1 MASDG
6 IYTSPYAKASAKG
19 PSISRS
25 AILKAFNQTR
35 KSTSQVIADAGF
47 VGYMEQVHPRHAELC
62 RVLIVEALRKQ
73 GTDLQKYH
81 EGQSLYMQRPA
92 RGAPENHWE
101 SCLVLLSAADWIFIK
116 PNDITRTNVAIPHQ
130 SSRDLARSIVDEYPH
145 FESLTR
151 LIQHAGDRLVE
162 IWEGK
167 CDGSH
172 IYDKGNGRRL
182 AEKFYSIDSSNAAF
196 HNLIKDFLQR
206 IVSNYAFHD
215 TDDTKLRVKEIGAG
229 MGGVATWLA
238 PLLKEKVGISKA
250 TYSFTDI
257 SEKYVLQAR
266 EKFARTTYNKFMD
279 FKATDVERPPE
290 PCVAG
295 TEDIIIAVNVIRE
308 TSDIVQSLNNIRQ
321 CLRKEGGIVLLLET
335 TELDCCWTD
344 FLFGFTE
351 SWWNRKDKREQALQC
366 EVEWRKAFFEAGF
379 TMVGQTTDSCGDSGF
394 QKLFMACT
402 HPKDSAKSA
411 KA

>member
-1 MASDG
+1 MASNG
-6 IYTSPYAKASAKG
+6 IYTYSRAKASAKG
-19 PSISRS
+19 PFISRS
-25 AILKAFNQTR
+25 AILKAFSQTR
-35 KSTSQVIADAGF
+35 KSTSQIIADAGF

-101 SCLVLLSAADWIFIK
+101 SYIVLLSAAEWITIK
-116 PNDITRTNVAIPHQ
+116 PTDITRTKVAIPHQ
-130 SSRDLARSIVDEYPH
+130 SSRDLAQRLIDEYPH
-145 FESLTR
+145 FESLTC

-167 CDGSH
+167 YNGNH
-172 IYDKGNGRRL
+172 IYDKGNGRKL

-196 HNLIKDFLQR
+196 HNLMKDFLQR
-206 IVSNYAFHD
+206 IINKYSFDD
-215 TDDTKLRVKEIGAG
+215 TDNTDKTDDTDNTENTKLRVKEIGA
-229 MGGVATWLA
+229 
-238 PLLKEKVGISKA
+238 
-250 TYSFTDI
+250 DI

-266 EKFARTTYNKFMD
+266 EKFARTPYNKFMD

-295 TEDIIIAVNVIRE
+295 TEDIVIAVNFIRE
-308 TSDIVQSLNNIRQ
+308 TSDIVQSLKNIRRH
-321 CLRKEGGIVLLLET
+321 LRKEGGIVLLLEA

-351 SWWNRKDKREQALQC
+351 SWWSRTDKREQALQC
-366 EVEWRKAFFEAGF
+366 EVEWQKAFFEAGF
-379 TMVGQTTDSCGDSGF
+379 DIVGQTIGNRGGSGF
-394 QKLFMACT
+394 QTLFMAST
-402 HPKDSAKSA
+402 HPKDAAKSP

>member
-1 MASDG
+1 MASNG
-6 IYTSPYAKASAKG
+6 IYTYSRAKASAKG
-19 PSISRS
+19 PFISRS

-35 KSTSQVIADAGF
+35 KSTSQIIADAGF

-81 EGQSLYMQRPA
+81 EGQGLYMQRPA

-101 SCLVLLSAADWIFIK
+101 SYIVLLSAAEWITIK
-116 PNDITRTNVAIPHQ
+116 PTDITRTK
-130 SSRDLARSIVDEYPH
+130 Y
-145 FESLTR
+145 
-151 LIQHAGDRLVE
+151 AGDRLVE

-167 CDGSH
+167 YNGNH
-172 IYDKGNGRRL
+172 IYDKGNGRKL

-196 HNLIKDFLQR
+196 HSLMKDFLQC
-206 IVSNYAFHD
+206 IINKYSFDD
-215 TDDTKLRVKEIGAG
+215 TDNTDKTDDTDNTENTKLRVKEIGA
-229 MGGVATWLA
+229 
-238 PLLKEKVGISKA
+238 
-250 TYSFTDI
+250 DI

-295 TEDIIIAVNVIRE
+295 TEDIVIAVNVIRE
-308 TSDIVQSLNNIRQ
+308 TSDIVQSLKNIRRH
-321 CLRKEGGIVLLLET
+321 LRKEGGIVLLLEA

-351 SWWNRKDKREQALQC
+351 SWWSRTDKREQALQC
-366 EVEWRKAFFEAGF
+366 EVEWQKAFFEAGF
-379 TMVGQTTDSCGDSGF
+379 DIVGQTIGNRGGSGF
-394 QKLFMACT
+394 QTLFMAST
-402 HPKDSAKSA
+402 HPKDAAKSP